1 MLIGLTGLIG
11 AGKSEVARIFKKNW
25 AFVISADKIGKD
37 VVDNNKTILKKLI
50 QIFGQDIIS
59 KSGHLNRKKLGQLAF
74 SSECCKEKLNS
85 IVHPA
90 LLKELS
96 AQVKEAKKMFDIVVI
111 DAALLIQWGWDK
123 KVDKTI
129 LVDTILRKRIQ
140 RLKAKGYTGDE
151 VRRRTKSQLKL
162 SELSGRADYILTNN
176 STRKILEKKV
186 ENIIAGLS
194 KRG

>member
-11 AGKSEVARIFKKNW
+11 SGKSEVARIFEKNG

-37 VVDNNKTILKKLI
+37 VVENNKSILRKLVKV
-50 QIFGQDIIS
+50 FGEEIIS
-59 KSGHLNRKKLGQLAF
+59 KSGQLNRKLLGQLAF
-74 SSECCKEKLNS
+74 SSEKNKEKLNK

-96 AQVKEAKKMFDIVVI
+96 AQVKKAIEKHDLVII
-111 DAALLIQWGWDK
+111 DAALLIYWDWDK
-123 KVDKTI
+123 KVDNTI
-129 LVDTILRKRIQ
+129 LIATNRRKRAQ
-140 RLKAKGYTGDE
+140 RLKSRGYTDND
-151 VRRRTKSQLKL
+151 VRARTKSQLKL
-162 SELSGRADYILTNN
+162 PELYKRSDYILTNN
-176 STRKILEKKV
+176 TTLKILEKKV

>member
-11 AGKSEVARIFKKNW
+11 AGKSEVARIFKKNG

>member
-11 AGKSEVARIFKKNW
+11 SGKSKVAHIFQKNG

-37 VVDNNKTILKKLI
+37 VVENDKMILKKLAYL
-50 QIFGQDIIS
+50 FGNEIIS
-59 KSGHLNRKKLGQLAF
+59 KSGILNRKKLGRIAF
-74 SSECCKEKLNS
+74 SSEVNKEKLNK

-90 LLKELS
+90 LLKELT
-96 AQVKEAKKMFDIVVI
+96 AQVAKALKFYDLVII
-111 DAALLIQWGWDK
+111 DAALLIYWGWDK

-129 LVDTILRKRIQ
+129 LIDTILRKRIQ
-140 RLKAKGYTGDE
+140 RLKEKGYTEDE
-151 VRRRTKSQLKL
+151 VKARSKSQLKL
-162 SELSGRADYILTNN
+162 SQLASRSDYILTNN
-176 STRKILEKKV
+176 STQKALEKKV

>member
-1 MLIGLTGLIG
+1 MLIGLIGLIG
-11 AGKSEVARIFKKNW
+11 SGKSEVAGIFEKNG

-37 VVDNNKTILKKLI
+37 VVENNKSILGKLVKV
-50 QIFGQDIIS
+50 FGKEILS
-59 KSGHLNRKKLGQLAF
+59 KSGQLNRKLLGRLAF
-74 SSECCKEKLNS
+74 SSEINKEKLNK

-96 AQVKEAKKMFDIVVI
+96 AQVKQAIEKHDMVII
-111 DAALLIQWGWDK
+111 DAALLIYWGWDK

-129 LVDTILRKRIQ
+129 LVDTTRLRRTQ
-140 RLKAKGYTGDE
+140 RLKSRGFTDSD
-151 VRRRTKSQLKL
+151 VRARTKSQLRLAEFYKR
-162 SELSGRADYILTNN
+162 SDYIIKNN
-176 STRKILEKKV
+176 TTLQILEKKV

>member
-11 AGKSEVARIFKKNW
+11 SGKSEVAGIFEKNG

-37 VVDNNKTILKKLI
+37 VVENNKSILKKLVVA
-50 QIFGQDIIS
+50 FGRDIIS
-59 KSGHLNRKKLGQLAF
+59 KSAKLNRKQLGRLAF
-74 SSECCKEKLNS
+74 SSEINKEKLNN

-96 AQVKEAKKMFDIVVI
+96 NQVNKAKNRYELVVI
-111 DAALLIQWGWDK
+111 DAALLTYWGWDK

-129 LVDTILRKRIQ
+129 LVATNLRKRIQ
-140 RLKAKGYTGDE
+140 RLKANGYTESD
-151 VRRRTKSQLKL
+151 VKARTKSQLKL
-162 SELSGRADYILTNN
+162 SELYKRADFILTNN
-176 STRKILEKKV
+176 TTLKILEKKV
-186 ENIIAGLS
+186 VNIIASLS

>member
-11 AGKSEVARIFKKNW
+11 SGKSEVARIFENNG

-37 VVDNNKTILKKLI
+37 VVENNKSILGKLVKV
-50 QIFGQDIIS
+50 FGNEILS
-59 KSGHLNRKKLGQLAF
+59 KSGQLNRKRLGLVAF
-74 SSECCKEKLNS
+74 SSEKNNEKLNK
-85 IVHPA
+85 IVHPV

-96 AQVKEAKKMFDIVVI
+96 AQVKQAIEKHDLVII
-111 DAALLIQWGWDK
+111 DAALLIYWGWDK

-140 RLKAKGYTGDE
+140 RLKARGFTEAE
-151 VRRRTKSQLKL
+151 VKNRSKSQPKL
-162 SELSGRADYILTNN
+162 PELYKWSDYIITNN
-176 STRKILEKKV
+176 TTLKILEKKV
-186 ENIIAGLS
+186 INIIDGLP

>member
-11 AGKSEVARIFKKNW
+11 SGKSEVARIFEKNG

-37 VVDNNKTILKKLI
+37 VVENNKSILKKLVVA
-50 QIFGQDIIS
+50 FGRDIIS
-59 KSGHLNRKKLGQLAF
+59 KSAKLNRKQLGRLAF
-74 SSECCKEKLNS
+74 SSELNKEKLNK

-96 AQVKEAKKMFDIVVI
+96 NQVNKAKNRYELVVI
-111 DAALLIQWGWDK
+111 DAALLTYWGWDK

-129 LVDTILRKRIQ
+129 LVATNLRKRIQ
-140 RLKAKGYTGDE
+140 RLKANGYTESE
-151 VRRRTKSQLKL
+151 VKTRTKSQLKL
-162 SELSGRADYILTNN
+162 PELYKRSDYILTNN
-176 STRKILEKKV
+176 TTLKILEKKV

>member
-11 AGKSEVARIFKKNW
+11 SGKSEVARIFEKNG

-37 VVDNNKTILKKLI
+37 VVESNKTIFKKLA
-50 QIFGQDIIS
+50 QIFGKEIIS
-59 KSGHLNRKKLGQLAF
+59 NSGSLNRKKLGQIAF
-74 SSECCKEKLNS
+74 SSEINKEKLNK

-96 AQVKEAKKMFDIVVI
+96 AQVTKAKKNYGLIII
-111 DAALLIQWGWDK
+111 DAALLIYWGWDK

-140 RLKAKGYTGDE
+140 RLKEKGYTEDE
-151 VRRRTKSQLKL
+151 VKARSKSQLKL
-162 SELSGRADYILTNN
+162 SQLASRSDYILTNN
-176 STRKILEKKV
+176 STQKALEKKV

>member
-11 AGKSEVARIFKKNW
+11 AGKSEVARIFKKNG

-176 STRKILEKKV
+176 SIRKILEKKV

>member
-11 AGKSEVARIFKKNW
+11 AGKSEVARIFKKNG

-151 VRRRTKSQLKL
+151 V
-162 SELSGRADYILTNN
+162 
-176 STRKILEKKV
+176 ILEKKV

>member
-11 AGKSEVARIFKKNW
+11 SGKSEVARIFEKNG

-37 VVDNNKTILKKLI
+37 VVDKNKAILKKLVKV
-50 QIFGQDIIS
+50 FGQEIVS
-59 KSGHLNRKKLGQLAF
+59 KSGQLNRKILGRLAF
-74 SSECCKEKLNS
+74 ISDKNKEKLNK

-90 LLKELS
+90 LLKEL
-96 AQVKEAKKMFDIVVI
+96 ALQVKKAIGKYDMVVV
-111 DAALLIQWGWDK
+111 DAALLIYWGWDK

-140 RLKAKGYTGDE
+140 RLRAKGYSEAE
-151 VRRRTKSQLKL
+151 VKSRSKSQLKL
-162 SELSGRADYILTNN
+162 SELSRRADYILMNN
-176 STRKILEKKV
+176 STCKMLEKKV
-186 ENIIAGLS
+186 ENIIAGLT